1 MKQEFILR
9 RDLVR
14 TGSFLRDRGYIV
26 ASDGNMSVRLSRS
39 EFLITPTGVDKGTLH
54 PSELVPVKIGKESSL
69 VGIASSEIFIHSL
82 AYAKRPDIGA
92 VIHAHPPFLTG
103 VALAKFDLSE
113 PLLPEV
119 IETVGPIG
127 MVEYQKPG
135 SKELAAMVGEAI
147 ANHNALIL
155 AHHGALTVGKD
166 LTEALWRLERCELLA
181 RSIIITR
188 LLQDE
193 KIPAEK

>member
-9 RDLVR
+9 RELVR

-39 EFLITPTGVDKGTLH
+39 EFLITPTGVDKGALH
-54 PSELVPVKIGKESSL
+54 PSELVPVKIGNESLRS
-69 VGIASSEIFIHSL
+69 GTASSEIFIHSL
-82 AYAKRPDIGA
+82 AYTKRPDIGA

-103 VALAKFDLSE
+103 VALAKFDLSK

-119 IETVGPIG
+119 IATVGTIG

-147 ANHNALIL
+147 VNHNALIL
-155 AHHGALTVGKD
+155 ANHGALTVGKD

-181 RSIIITR
+181 RSVVIAR
-188 LLQDE
+188 LLGGENSLNE
-193 KIPAEK
+193 K